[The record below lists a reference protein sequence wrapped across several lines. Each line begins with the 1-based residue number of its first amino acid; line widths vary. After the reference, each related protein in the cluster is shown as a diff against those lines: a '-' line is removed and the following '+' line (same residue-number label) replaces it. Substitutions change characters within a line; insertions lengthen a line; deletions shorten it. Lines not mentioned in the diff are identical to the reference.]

1 MRRQLVLIAAV
12 LSGGCQGRQEYP
24 RFLLDE
30 HFTGYQMQGAHMTY
44 ATATDPKPDEDTA
57 LLRRKLIGYL
67 SGQDARVYTEFPDRF
82 QNLTPPLRARDFW
95 ALALARLSGK
105 PLTILMTDTEAAR
118 EAKITALLKEL
129 TGGAAT
135 RQ

>member
-1 MRRQLVLIAAV
+1 MRWQLVLIVAV
-12 LSGGCQGRQEYP
+12 FSGGCQARQDHP

-30 HFTGYQMQGAHMTY
+30 HFMGYQLQGAHMSY
-44 ATATDPKPDEDTA
+44 VTATDPKPDEDTA
-57 LLRRKLIGYL
+57 LLRSKLIGYL
-67 SGQDARVYTEFPDRF
+67 SGQDARVYTEFSDRF

-105 PLTILMTDTEAAR
+105 PLTILMTDSDAAR
-118 EAKITALLKEL
+118 DAKITALLTEL